1 MHLTTNYPPCEPSRA
16 TSLSTLLKSYKI
28 SRTLVISYQI
38 VSRSKKLPSAG
49 QLPYRITAG
58 DALSGV
64 FLLDELGAISNA
76 KEA

>member
-1 MHLTTNYPPCEPSRA
+1 M
-16 TSLSTLLKSYKI
+16 
-28 SRTLVISYQI
+28 
-38 VSRSKKLPSAG
+38 KLPSAG

-64 FLLDELGAISNA
+64 FLLDELDAISNA